1 LLNKLKRPSYVSL
14 ETVLFNKNIIFQD
27 FSKIITSVSSNSYVE
42 KIEKIEY
49 RYLKIKN
56 EILTNPI
63 GIINEDKVHIATAE
77 RAICDVLYFNKKF
90 YFDNLNDINK
100 ELLLKISQIYNKRVI
115 KEVKEICSI

>member
-1 LLNKLKRPSYVSL
+1 MLNKLKRPSYVSL